1 MCEVVGKNYLKTL
14 SLVELAERLAFFA
27 PSCDVR
33 TNDGNKAEEYTAG
46 DVMMEVYS
54 RIKERPT

>member
-33 TNDGNKAEEYTAG
+33 TNDGNAEEYTAR

-54 RIKERPT
+54 RIKERPS

>member
-14 SLVELAERLAFFA
+14 SIVELAERLAFFA

-33 TNDGNKAEEYTAG
+33 TNDGNAEEYTSG
-46 DVMMEVYS
+46 NVMMEVYS
-54 RIKERPT
+54 RIKERPS

>member
-1 MCEVVGKNYLKTL
+1 MCEVVGKKYLKTL

-33 TNDGNKAEEYTAG
+33 TNDGNAEEYTAG

-54 RIKERPT
+54 RIKERPS

>member
-1 MCEVVGKNYLKTL
+1 MSGKNYIKTL
-14 SLVELAERLAFFA
+14 SLVELAERLALFA
-27 PSCDVR
+27 PSCDAR
-33 TNDGNKAEEYTAG
+33 TNDGDRAEEYTAG